1 MIKHVQNF
9 SITERLLITSDALQ
23 FVKILNPRTISC
35 SGWSAALAFL
45 TNSPLDPSVHL
56 GVSDVQADSLE
67 DPTYLKI
74 HIKCAKTDP
83 FLIGCNIYICQGSN
97 IICPVVAMGHLCGC
111 AWPFPRAS
119 VSFVLKLVIP

>member
-67 DPTYLKI
+67 DPI
-74 HIKCAKTDP
+74 
-83 FLIGCNIYICQGSN
+83 
-97 IICPVVAMGHLCGC
+97 
-111 AWPFPRAS
+111 
-119 VSFVLKLVIP
+119 